1 MRTSVSLPSAPKNNQ
16 VVRRSSSSVTR
27 TQAVKQEAPPSAVAA
42 STKNEAQ
49 MLTEKYGF
57 SNVEEGM
64 FGFKPFSELFVGRLA
79 MAGFAVQLVEEILGH
94 GGFLY
99 QVGFQTPDDNL
110 FLALAAFFGVAVTVG
125 TIKPFVDAASGEMT
139 MRDALRYRNFF
150 GLNRENDILSSA
162 EKEMKNT
169 PDAFTPPN
177 TEREN
182 AEIDAARAQG
192 TAADSVLAA
201 DGNVAQEA
209 AVSLKEPRGD
219 ASAPS
224 TSLAAK
230 EDILEQL
237 GTQAGDFEM
246 QWLRSVEMNN
256 GRAAMIGYLAGVLVE
271 AKTGAGP
278 LGQLIDWG
286 VWLNLLGADS
296 GIQSNIQF

>member
-1 MRTSVSLPSAPKNNQ
+1 M
-16 VVRRSSSSVTR
+16 
-27 TQAVKQEAPPSAVAA
+27 
-42 STKNEAQ
+42 
-49 MLTEKYGF
+49 GF

-99 QVGFQTPDDNL
+99 QVGFQTPDD
-110 FLALAAFFGVAVTVG
+110 
-125 TIKPFVDAASGEMT
+125 
-139 MRDALRYRNFF
+139 
-150 GLNRENDILSSA
+150 ILSSA
-162 EKEMKNT
+162 EKEMKNK

-286 VWLNLLGADS
+286 VRLNLLGADS